1 MGGVSSF
8 NYNIINHSRLIK
20 NFHSKVILLKAI
32 EDTRPLFFDS
42 FKADE
47 VITFE
52 FSYRENQY
60 YVQKRLHKLLGNSPG
75 AIVTDNGLTIYAAR
89 QFNNPKT
96 IFHLIHDFYY
106 VNQAVHMG
114 DLVDISIAHAGFF
127 SDAVFASNPD
137 LFFNRVFYIPYGV
150 QQVGAIPAKNNTDL
164 NIVFLGRLDESK
176 GVLKLFEIE
185 QGLKKNNIKV
195 NWSIIGKGPLKETLN
210 KQWGNAGNVS
220 FFEPDSTETV
230 YKILNSQDIF
240 VLPTMFEGTPVSILE
255 ALANGVV
262 TITNDLPGGIRD
274 IVKEGIGYRCELNN
288 TDQFIEHIIFLDKNR
303 EVLKK
308 MQQNCYEL
316 AVNSY
321 DIEKNS
327 DLYFQKFCKY
337 EILKRKEKHQL
348 ILMSRLDKSKYPNQL
363 VKLIRGLKK

>member
-1 MGGVSSF
+1 M
-8 NYNIINHSRLIK
+8 
-20 NFHSKVILLKAI
+20 
-32 EDTRPLFFDS
+32 
-42 FKADE
+42 
-47 VITFE
+47 
-52 FSYRENQY
+52 
-60 YVQKRLHKLLGNSPG
+60 GNSPG

-114 DLVDISIAHAGFF
+114 DLVDISISHAGFF

-255 ALANGVV
+255 ALANGVL